1 MIQREPQSPPEKPRF
16 DGYDGTSPTRTTV
29 DGSAAA
35 DLSDAHHDIFFAAV
49 ETTRMPMTVTDPR
62 QADNPIVFANRAFL
76 EMTGYTREEI
86 IGRNCR
92 FLQGPGTEPRAVEI
106 IREGLAAETPFTV
119 ELLNYRKDGRSFWNQ
134 LYVQPRPR

>member
-1 MIQREPQSPPEKPRF
+1 MATEGALR
-16 DGYDGTSPTRTTV
+16 DGKELAFVALER
-29 DGSAAA
+29 
-35 DLSDAHHDIFFAAV
+35 
-49 ETTRMPMTVTDPR
+49 TRMPMVVSDPR
-62 QADNPIVFANRAFL
+62 QPDNPIVLVNSAFL
-76 EMTGYTREEI
+76 QQTGYTAGEC